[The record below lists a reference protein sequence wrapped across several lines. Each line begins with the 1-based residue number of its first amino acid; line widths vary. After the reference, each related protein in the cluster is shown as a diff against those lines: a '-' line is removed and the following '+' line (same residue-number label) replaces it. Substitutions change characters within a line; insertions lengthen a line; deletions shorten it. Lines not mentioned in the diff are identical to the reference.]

1 MATKSS
7 FQGQVVI
14 FLLRKGNNVLQVTQ
28 PRHIRPEREGGVR
41 VGVAMGMGMAGCV
54 WQNGVCWI

>member
-1 MATKSS
+1 M
-7 FQGQVVI
+7 
-14 FLLRKGNNVLQVTQ
+14 KGNNVLQVTQ

-41 VGVAMGMGMAGCV
+41 VGVAMGMGMAGCL